1 MPGRKNTITLSQTE
15 LQAMYSELGSTQA
28 VANRLGVSRQT
39 VARHLKRVGISI
51 VGEPETKFFA
61 TKAELAE
68 VYTELG
74 LGKTAEFFGVNKA
87 LIGRKLLQ
95 FEIPRGREGSL
106 HSLQV
111 EHRFT
116 ARAVQSAYTK
126 LGGMR
131 EAAEFLGT
139 TEIMLRLLM
148 RRYHVLVKPREK
160 SEVWYSGD
168 GYRHLLRPDH
178 PNANQH
184 GYVKEHRLVVE
195 LDLGRR
201 LTDSEV
207 VHHKDRDR
215 LNNSLDNLEVLT
227 QAEHARLHSVDR
239 WTKHYEDIVSTA

>member
-1 MPGRKNTITLSQTE
+1 MPGRKNTITLSQPE
-15 LQAMYSELGSTQA
+15 LQAMYSELGSTKA
-28 VANRLGVSRQT
+28 VGDRLGVSRQT
-39 VARHLKRVGISI
+39 VARYMKRVGVSI

-68 VYTELG
+68 VYNELG
-74 LGKTAEFFGVNKA
+74 LGKTAEFYGVDKA
-87 LIGRKLLQ
+87 LVGRKLLQ
-95 FEIPRGREGSL
+95 FGIPREREGSL
-106 HSLQV
+106 QTLQV

-116 ARAVQSAYTK
+116 ARAVQSAYTE
-126 LGGMR
+126 LGGMK

-148 RRYHVLVKPREK
+148 RRYCIPVKPREK

-168 GYRHLLRPDH
+168 GYKYLLRPGHSD
-178 PNANQH
+178 ANLN

-195 LDLGRR
+195 ASLGRH

-215 LNNSLDNLEVLT
+215 LNNSLNNLEVMT
-227 QAEHARLHSVDR
+227 QSEHARLHAVER
-239 WTKHYEDIVSTA
+239 WTKHREDIVSTA